1 MDRYCEH
8 VDFLIVYR
16 RASGELVSVN
26 PYADGFAAVAALNAL
41 DTVLNDTHVE
51 TVLSGAE
58 SFQALKVTHGRDFVS
73 APADLQPVMR

>member
-16 RASGELVSVN
+16 RASGELVSVDA
-26 PYADGFAAVAALNAL
+26 YADGSAAVAALNAL
-41 DTVLNDTHVE
+41 DAGLNDTDVE
-51 TVLSGAE
+51 TVLLGAE
-58 SFQALKVTHGRDFVS
+58 SFEALKVTHGRYFVS